1 MLTHIT
7 TKIKLN
13 FVDMKKLLFFLFFF
27 WWLLNFACSVASV
40 MSDSLQPHGLYTSRL
55 LNPWIFPARTL
66 EYAAMASS
74 RGSSQTRDRTL
85 MSCIFY
91 ITDGSITAEPPRELG
106 YLILENH
113 KYPAL
118 MYLSL
123 FIESMCLGG
132 TKSPLVHLRKTNLQN
147 QDVNLEQKFKILSNF
162 PGLLC
167 VINIK

>member
-91 ITDGSITAEPPRELG
+91 ITDGSFTAEPPRELG

-113 KYPAL
+113 KYPDINV
-118 MYLSL
+118 
-123 FIESMCLGG
+123 FIIIYRIYVFRGNQESTCASEED
-132 TKSPLVHLRKTNLQN
+132 KSSKPRCQPWA
-147 QDVNLEQKFKILSNF
+147 EI
-162 PGLLC
+162 
-167 VINIK
+167 